1 MKKTLTILL
10 TLIMILGTTCL
21 AVSAD
26 EGVKVRVSIADGSGK
41 LVVARELV
49 SVSDLD
55 EDGAIT
61 ISDALEA
68 AHAAFYPYGAD
79 EGYGTFMSDYG
90 LSLGKLWGEENGG
103 SYGYYVNNASAWSL
117 ADPVSEGD
125 HVYAFV
131 YTDLVAWSDTF
142 SWFDVDTVAA
152 DEGEEITLT
161 LKAAG
166 YDADWNP
173 VESVVE
179 GAEITVDG
187 EGTGI
192 FTDEN
197 GQATIAIEDSGK
209 AVISAVSDTMTLVPP
224 ICVAEVGSA
233 DDVVVEVTAA
243 ADTLPNTGVAST
255 FVFVGCGLA
264 LVAAGIVVLSK
275 TRKEQ
280 MTF

>member
-1 MKKTLTILL
+1 MKKTLAILL

-41 LVVARELV
+41 LVVAYKQV
-49 SVSDLD
+49 TVTDTD
-55 EDGAIT
+55 GDGALT
-61 ISDALEA
+61 ISDALYA
-68 AHAAFYPYGAD
+68 AHEKFYADGAD
-79 EGYGTFMSDYG
+79 GYGTFESDYG

-131 YTDLVAWSDTF
+131 YTDLTYWSDTY
-142 SWFDVDTVAA
+142 SWFEKASVKA
-152 DEGEEITLT
+152 DAGEEIELT
-161 LKAAG
+161 LKYAG

-187 EGTGI
+187 VGTGV

-197 GQATIAIEDSGK
+197 GQAVITIEDSGK
-209 AVISAVSDTMTLVPP
+209 AIISAKSDTMTLVPAV
-224 ICVAEVGSA
+224 CVATVSA
-233 DDVVVEVTAA
+233 DDDVVVATE
-243 ADTLPNTGVAST
+243 LPKTGVADT
-255 FVFVGCGLA
+255 FGFVFAGLA
-264 LVAAGIVVLSK
+264 LVAGGAVLTLIAK
-275 TRKEQ
+275 KKEQ
-280 MTF
+280 MA

>member
-41 LVVARELV
+41 LVVAYKQIEV
-49 SVSDLD
+49 TDTD
-55 EDGAIT
+55 ADGALT
-61 ISDALEA
+61 ISDALYA
-68 AHAAFYPYGAD
+68 AHEKFYADGA

-131 YTDLVAWSDTF
+131 YTDLTYWSDTY
-142 SWFDVDTVAA
+142 SWFEKASVKA
-152 DEGEEITLT
+152 DAGEEITLT
-161 LKAAG
+161 LKSAG
-166 YDADWNP
+166 YDAEWNP
-173 VESVVE
+173 VEVVVE

-197 GQATIAIEDSGK
+197 GQATIVIEDSGK
-209 AVISAVSDTMTLVPP
+209 AVISAVSDTMTLVPAV
-224 ICVAEVGSA
+224 CVANISG
-233 DDVVVEVTAA
+233 DDVVATE
-243 ADTLPNTGVAST
+243 LPKTGVADT
-255 FVFVGCGLA
+255 FSFLFAGLA
-264 LVAAGIVVLSK
+264 LVGAGAVLTLIAK
-275 TRKEQ
+275 KKEQ
-280 MTF
+280 MA